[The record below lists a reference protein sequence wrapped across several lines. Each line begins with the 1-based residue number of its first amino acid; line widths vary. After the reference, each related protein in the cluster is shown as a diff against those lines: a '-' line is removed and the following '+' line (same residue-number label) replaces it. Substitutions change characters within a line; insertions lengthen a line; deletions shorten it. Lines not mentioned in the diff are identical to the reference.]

1 MMLLK
6 QEVLT
11 HCQWALCC
19 CMQKTH
25 FYCSTG
31 GKSRDKGVLTPS
43 SPCVWP
49 KHVSP
54 CTGVCAAPEKNL
66 CQWWVGAVYCSR
78 WEKEGAMSAL
88 WQSQGKAG
96 SWEYGVGGE
105 AGNHLNTESGV
116 FRSLPVF
123 WGTVT
128 GASNL
133 SAGHWLEEVSSSNQ
147 DILLSINWIRL
158 NNCEFLKAKGRDL
171 FGLICVNTVVVIL
184 PQSKQVICQNSVYNL
199 ECCFL
204 AGADE
209 LWDHK

>member
-105 AGNHLNTESGV
+105 AGSHLNTESGV
-116 FRSLPVF
+116 LEVF
-123 WGTVT
+123 LF
-128 GASNL
+128 S
-133 SAGHWLEEVSSSNQ
+133 GHCDRCQQFICWALTWRGFFLQ
-147 DILLSINWIRL
+147 PRYFTL
-158 NNCEFLKAKGRDL
+158 NKLD
-171 FGLICVNTVVVIL
+171 
-184 PQSKQVICQNSVYNL
+184 
-199 ECCFL
+199 
-204 AGADE
+204 
-209 LWDHK
+209 